1 MPMSAIK
8 LYMNRL
14 TKQRARM
21 RLMLSEAASVPH
33 MTEQGHLDWKNDIN
47 GLLNDGRKITK
58 SAAPADLE
66 NIGISVR
73 LRR

>member
-1 MPMSAIK
+1 
-8 LYMNRL
+8 
-14 TKQRARM
+14 
-21 RLMLSEAASVPH
+21 MLSEAASVPH